1 MTRPTGHTIWRGAS
15 LLDGTPIIAIAL
27 HRSNNRKTG
36 DMVQTYILREDID
49 PREANKTGADFSI
62 CGACPHRGRPH
73 NLPNKSLAL
82 DRTCYVRID
91 QGPLIVWRAYQRG
104 NYPAAETPHK
114 RRALGVGRVVRLG
127 TYGDP
132 AAVPAHVWRDLTAHA
147 TGHTGYTHQSASAC
161 NLLMQSADSLPEA
174 QAAWRSGLRTFRI
187 VNKIGDLQPNETL
200 CPASAEAGHKTT
212 CAKCKLCAGTL
223 VNAKSIAIVA
233 HGNGAGHFKG
243 E

>member
-1 MTRPTGHTIWRGAS
+1 MTKPTGHVIWAGPS
-15 LLDGTPIIAIAL
+15 LLDGHQIVAIAL
-27 HRSNNRKTG
+27 HRSSNRKTG
-36 DMVQTYILREDID
+36 DMVQTYILCADID

-62 CGACPHRGRPH
+62 CGNCVHRGEPTTLRE
-73 NLPNKSLAL
+73 KKLAL
-82 DRTCYVRID
+82 KRTCYVRID

-104 NYPAAETPHK
+104 NYPTAKTDTD
-114 RRALGVGRVVRLG
+114 RAMIGAGRVVRLG

-132 AAVPAHVWRDLTAHA
+132 AAVPARVWRDLTMFS

-187 VNKIGDLQPNETL
+187 VNKIGDLEPNETL

-212 CAKCKLCAGTL
+212 CAKCKLCAGAL

-233 HGNGAGHFKG
+233 HGSGAKHFQG
-243 E
+243 D